1 MFDYTN
7 LFYAIIGFIL
17 ITIGFGTLVGW
28 FMGEVE
34 PKLSKFFLLLYS
46 NLKIS
51 LFYLKYHY
59 FI

>member
-1 MFDYTN
+1 MIDYTT

-34 PKLSKFFLLLYS
+34 AK
-46 NLKIS
+46 
-51 LFYLKYHY
+51 
-59 FI
+59 